1 MTSRSRGAGA
11 ALLAAIAL
19 VTAAA
24 AYVAPHDPGRQF
36 ADLSYA
42 PPMLPRVVDANGRW
56 RRPFVYPL
64 RLADRLERRFSEDRD
79 NPRTIQWFSPG
90 ALAQVDE
97 SRGPWLLL
105 GGDALGRDIF
115 ARVVRGAR
123 LSLGV
128 SIIAAAGALLM
139 GAFAGALAGFSGGW
153 VDDLLMRIA
162 DIVLILPAIYVVIV
176 LRAAMPL
183 VLSTS
188 QVFWTLVVVLALA
201 GWPYVAR
208 GVRAVVAAER
218 GKEYAEAARAIGAGW
233 WRILL
238 RHLLPAS
245 RGFLAV
251 QATLLMPAFI
261 LAEATLSFVGFGFAE
276 PTPSWGVMLQGA
288 GQTGTLV
295 EAPWLLAPA
304 AAIVLSVLALYL
316 AAGSDNSPLRGADA
330 TSPQSTS

>member
-1 MTSRSRGAGA
+1 VRFRSRDAGI

-19 VTAAA
+19 VTASAA
-24 AYVAPHDPGRQF
+24 FVAPHDPGRQF
-36 ADLSYA
+36 ADSTYA
-42 PPMLPRVVDANGRW
+42 PPMLPHVVDASGRW

-64 RLADRLERRFSEDRD
+64 RLADRLESRYTEERDR
-79 NPRTIQWFSPG
+79 PLPIHWFSVD
-90 ALAQVDE
+90 ALAQIDE
-97 SRGPWLLL
+97 SAGPWLLL

-128 SIIAAAGALLM
+128 SVAAAGAALLL
-139 GAFAGALAGFSGGW
+139 GALAGALAGFWGGRI
-153 VDDLLMRIA
+153 DDLLMRTA
-162 DIVLILPAIYVVIV
+162 DIVLVLPAIYVVMV

-188 QVFWTLVVVLALA
+188 QVFWTIVVVLALA

-218 GKEYAEAARAIGAGW
+218 GKEYAEAARAIGAGS

-245 RGFLAV
+245 RGFLVV
-251 QATLLMPAFI
+251 QGTLLLPAFI

-276 PTPSWGVMLQGA
+276 PTPSWGVMLQDA
-288 GQTGTLV
+288 AQAGTLA
-295 EAPWLLAPA
+295 EAPWLLSPA

-316 AAGSDNSPLRGADA
+316 AAGPGYSHPALRNVEK
-330 TSPQSTS
+330 